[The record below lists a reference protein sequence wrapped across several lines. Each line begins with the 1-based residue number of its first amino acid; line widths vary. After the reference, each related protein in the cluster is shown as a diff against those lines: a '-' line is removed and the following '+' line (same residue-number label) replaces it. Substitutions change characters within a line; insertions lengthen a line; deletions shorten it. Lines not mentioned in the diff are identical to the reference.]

1 MVRAPRCVGGPGSVN
16 PCRILPA
23 SSDHPLAKDRDGFL
37 RALDLNDVTI
47 LGHSGPDA
55 IAFSKGFGDRGRLK

>member
-1 MVRAPRCVGGPGSVN
+1 
-16 PCRILPA
+16 
-23 SSDHPLAKDRDGFL
+23 LAKDRDGFL

-55 IAFSKGFGDRGRLK
+55 IAFSKGFGDRGRLKCTTA